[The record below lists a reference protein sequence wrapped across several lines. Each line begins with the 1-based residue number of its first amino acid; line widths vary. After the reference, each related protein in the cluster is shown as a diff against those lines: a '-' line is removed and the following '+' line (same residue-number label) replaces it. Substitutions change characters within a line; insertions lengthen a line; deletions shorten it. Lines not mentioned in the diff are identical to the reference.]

1 MRLPGINGSISNWT
15 VCPSPQK
22 FKQLRP
28 GDLVRM
34 DYFTRREFTSI
45 MPQVQIRGHVLW
57 CVDEELAIAWLT
69 HTEKD
74 TKYEPPPV
82 VVIAWKDVR
91 TVLEVIYACL
101 P

>member
-1 MRLPGINGSISNWT
+1 
-15 VCPSPQK
+15 
-22 FKQLRP
+22 
-28 GDLVRM
+28 M

-91 TVLEVIYACL
+91 TVLEVIYHWRNTTREGFDTSWSVDIEGILYAR
-101 P
+101 